1 MKVAPRGVPEGI
13 MMMADPLDEL
23 SRRGVSVWLDDLSRQ
38 RLTTGTLASL
48 VARDHVVGV
57 TTNPTIFA
65 KAISGGGGAY
75 AGQLHDLWTRG
86 TCVHEALRALTTH
99 DVRWACD
106 VLRPVHDATGG
117 VDGRVSIEVDPRL
130 AYDTEATI
138 AEARALW
145 WRVDRPNLFIK
156 IPAAREGLPAI
167 AACLAEGISVN
178 VTLIF
183 SLARYDEVMDAF
195 LDGLER
201 ARDAGRDLSSIASVA
216 SFFVSRVDT
225 DVDARLDKIGTAAAA
240 ALRGRAAIANARL
253 AYQRFERMVGSPRW
267 AALAAA
273 GARPQR
279 PLWASTSVKDPAYPD
294 TRYVTE
300 LVAPGVVNTMP
311 EATLRAV
318 ADHGRIPADSVRG
331 HYADARQALSE
342 LRELG
347 IDYDEVTAGLEE
359 HGLDMFD
366 ASWRELSDQLAA
378 ELCCP
383 RENHQAQQEART

>member
-1 MKVAPRGVPEGI
+1 
-13 MMMADPLDEL
+13 MMADPLADL
-23 SRRGVSVWLDDLSRQ
+23 STRGVSVWLDDLSRG
-38 RLTTGTLASL
+38 RLASGSLAGL
-48 VARDHVVGV
+48 VARDHVAGV
-57 TTNPTIFA
+57 TTNPAIFA
-65 KAISGGGGAY
+65 KAISGGDAY
-75 AGQLHDLWTRG
+75 AGQLHDLWVRG
-86 TCVHEALRALTTH
+86 ACVHEALRALTTH

-106 VLRPVHDATGG
+106 VLRPVYDATGG
-117 VDGRVSIEVDPRL
+117 VDGRASIEVDPRL
-130 AYDTEATI
+130 AHDTEATI

-156 IPAAREGLPAI
+156 IPAARQGLPAI

-183 SLARYDEVMDAF
+183 SLARYDEVMDTF

-225 DVDARLDKIGTAAAA
+225 EVDTRLDKIGTPEAA
-240 ALRGRAAIANARL
+240 ALRGRAAISNARL
-253 AYQRFERMVGSPRW
+253 AYQRYERMLGAARW

-279 PLWASTSVKDPAYPD
+279 PLWASASVKDPAYPD

-318 ADHGRIPADSVRG
+318 ADHGQIPADSVRG
-331 HYADARQALSE
+331 HYADASRVLGQLQAL
-342 LRELG
+342 G
-347 IDYDEVTAGLEE
+347 VDYADVTAGLEE
-359 HGLDMFD
+359 QGLEMFD
-366 ASWRELSDQLAA
+366 ASWRELGDQLAA
-378 ELCCP
+378 ALRCP
-383 RENHQAQQEART
+383 RDNHQARQEART